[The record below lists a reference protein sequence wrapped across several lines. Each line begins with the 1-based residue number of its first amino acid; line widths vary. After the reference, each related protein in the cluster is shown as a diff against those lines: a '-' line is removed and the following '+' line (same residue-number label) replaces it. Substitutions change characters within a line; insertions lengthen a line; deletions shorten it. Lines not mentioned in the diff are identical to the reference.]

1 MAMAKVLKVP
11 ASDAMLEDLKE
22 LQKLLGA
29 SSMTE
34 AVRRAVASEIILRR
48 RLKDGHTL
56 RLRGKNTKQ
65 GADEVE
71 VIVDA

>member
-1 MAMAKVLKVP
+1 
-11 ASDAMLEDLKE
+11 MLADLKE

-48 RLKDGHTL
+48 SLNEGHTL
-56 RLRGKNTKQ
+56 RLRGKKTTGK
-65 GADEVE
+65 EVD
-71 VIVDA
+71 VLVDA